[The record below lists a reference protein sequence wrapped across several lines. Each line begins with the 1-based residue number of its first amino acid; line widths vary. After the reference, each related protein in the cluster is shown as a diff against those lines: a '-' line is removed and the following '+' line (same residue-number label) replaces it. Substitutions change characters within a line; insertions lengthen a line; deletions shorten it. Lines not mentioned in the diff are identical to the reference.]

1 MGPSTS
7 RDEAGTFRFDDKVH
21 HHTHEG
27 CTTWPRK
34 FSALC
39 QYKIHDFSDVDPP
52 LKRDAQTVRLQH
64 LSVRDPNNIYQLPGS
79 VGPY

>member
-1 MGPSTS
+1 MKRGHFGST
-7 RDEAGTFRFDDKVH
+7 TKFH
-21 HHTHEG
+21 HHTLEG

-34 FSALC
+34 FSAHY

-79 VGPY
+79 IEPY